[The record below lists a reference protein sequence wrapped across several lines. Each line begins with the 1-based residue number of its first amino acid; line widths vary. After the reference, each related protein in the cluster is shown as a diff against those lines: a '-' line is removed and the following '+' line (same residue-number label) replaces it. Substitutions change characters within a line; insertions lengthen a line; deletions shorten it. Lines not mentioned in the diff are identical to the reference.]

1 MKKTERINK
10 SLLVL
15 GLTCV
20 LWLTPFQGMA
30 SNLIGDINNDGNIN
44 VTDVTLL
51 INKVLKGDTQWTQD
65 MNGDGQVTIAD
76 VTLLISCVLKG
87 TTPPGPQGPTIP
99 DNAVIYTVNGY
110 QIVMVPVEG
119 GTFMMGSGLDSECA
133 SPVHQV
139 TLSDYSICMT
149 EVTMGLWKAVTGS
162 YPPNFNTALD
172 KDTSPVYFC
181 SWDTA
186 RDFCARLNE
195 LTGLSFHLPT
205 EAQWEFAARGGN
217 LSHGYKYAGSDD
229 IDEVACYNGNTPLN
243 TTITVCL
250 RKPNE
255 LGLYD
260 MSGGVMEFCE
270 DDFIDYSGEPQVDP
284 LVIASFSYTR
294 AKVLRGGSYYRQ
306 GRYCTVTN
314 RKSSYGSYHG
324 VDVGDAGLRLA
335 L

>member
-1 MKKTERINK
+1 MNKTMKINK
-10 SLLVL
+10 LLAVLAVSLLM
-15 GLTCV
+15 CMI
-20 LWLTPFQGMA
+20 PCRAMA
-30 SNLIGDINNDGNIN
+30 SDLIGDINNDGNVN
-44 VTDVTLL
+44 VS
-51 INKVLKGDTQWTQD
+51 
-65 MNGDGQVTIAD
+65 D
-76 VTLLISCVLKG
+76 VTLLISNLLKG
-87 TTPPGPQGPTIP
+87 NTQWIQDLNGDGAVNIADVTMLISYVLGGNQPPGPQGPAIP

-119 GTFMMGSGLDSECA
+119 GTFMMGCEIGYERA
-133 SPVHQV
+133 SPIHQV

-162 YPPNFNTALD
+162 YPLYFNTALD
-172 KDTSPVYFC
+172 KDTSPVSFC

-186 RDFCARLNE
+186 RDFCAQLNE

-229 IDEVACYNGNTPLN
+229 IDEVACYSGNTPSN

-260 MSGGVMEFCE
+260 MSGSVMEFCE

-284 LVIASFSYTR
+284 LVIASFSYAR
-294 AKVLRGGSYYRQ
+294 VKVLRGGSYYTQ
-306 GRYCTVTN
+306 GSYCTVTN
-314 RKSSYGSYHG
+314 RRCDYDPYHG
-324 VDVGDAGLRLA
+324 VDVGSAGFRLA